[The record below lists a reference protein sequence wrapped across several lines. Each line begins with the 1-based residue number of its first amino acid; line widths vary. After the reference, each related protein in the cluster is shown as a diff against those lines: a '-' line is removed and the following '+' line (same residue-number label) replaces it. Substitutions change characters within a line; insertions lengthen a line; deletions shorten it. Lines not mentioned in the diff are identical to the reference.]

1 MAKGRARHSSG
12 FSLFHLRGKAEDR
25 CFYLRDFVEA
35 VQRAVAEASEA
46 AAGGEQLAG
55 RWFTTEPSGGNLV
68 PRTVGGN
75 LVPRTVDISV
85 PGENGGGSRTVS
97 VPVAAFFPLRTAV
110 IESVTVSADLNLY
123 MEDGSVLASFPDGKK
138 TGCACGRVE
147 ITVKPGS
154 LPEVSGEIAECGDSF
169 RAPSGGQTGR

>member
-1 MAKGRARHSSG
+1 MAKGRARLSSG
-12 FSLFHLRGKAEDR
+12 FSLFRHQGEAEDR

-68 PRTVGGN
+68 PRTV
-75 LVPRTVDISV
+75 DISV
-85 PGENGGGSRTVS
+85 PGENGGVSRTVS

-169 RAPSGGQTGR
+169 RAPSGGQTGG

>member
-1 MAKGRARHSSG
+1 MAKGRARLSSG
-12 FSLFHLRGKAEDR
+12 FSLFRRQGEAEDR

-55 RWFTTEPSGGNLV
+55 RWFTIEPSGGNLV
-68 PRTVGGN
+68 PRTVN
-75 LVPRTVDISV
+75 ISV

-154 LPEVSGEIAECGDSF
+154 LPEVSGEIAEGGDSF
-169 RAPSGGQTGR
+169 RVPSGGQTGR